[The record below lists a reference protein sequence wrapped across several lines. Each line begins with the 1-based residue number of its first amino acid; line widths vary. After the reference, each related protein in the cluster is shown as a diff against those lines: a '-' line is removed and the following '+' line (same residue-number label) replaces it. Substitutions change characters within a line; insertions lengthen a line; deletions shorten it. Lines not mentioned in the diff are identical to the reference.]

1 MPLKISHDNFCSG
14 FIKHCDDIT
23 CKQCKDI
30 FNAIKDAEEKFN
42 SALRQPTGK
51 LYNGP
56 CAKNVII
63 YCQEFDPANKTCQ
76 SCDVRPT
83 A

>member
-1 MPLKISHDNFCSG
+1 MAAESLLEFQVEYESKYGVVPSRQDVWYAAWK
-14 FIKHCDDIT
+14 
-23 CKQCKDI
+23 
-30 FNAIKDAEEKFN
+30 AAEEKFN

-51 LYNGP
+51 LYNGT